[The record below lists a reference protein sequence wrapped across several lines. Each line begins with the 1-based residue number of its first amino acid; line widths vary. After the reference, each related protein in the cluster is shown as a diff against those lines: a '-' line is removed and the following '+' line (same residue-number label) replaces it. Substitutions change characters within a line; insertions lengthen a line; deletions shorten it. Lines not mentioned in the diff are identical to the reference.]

1 MKFSPGFLFVE
12 KEYYAILI
20 KTYCMAEIE
29 TKRSAEK
36 KKRFNKKSTRVDL
49 TPMVDLGFLL
59 LTFFVFTTA
68 LTTPMAMNVVMP
80 FDKTI
85 DNDPVCESCVLTV
98 LLDKDNRIKYY
109 EGAVENNPPVKET
122 GFAPEEIRTVLMQKK
137 AAVKKARGN
146 GSEFIL
152 IIKPAA
158 ASNFKNFV
166 DITDEV
172 TICEIKKYYIVELKD
187 ADKRILVKK

>member
-1 MKFSPGFLFVE
+1 
-12 KEYYAILI
+12 
-20 KTYCMAEIE
+20 MAEIE

-59 LTFFVFTTA
+59 ITFFVFTQA
-68 LTTPMAMNVVMP
+68 LTTPMAMDLAMP
-80 FDKTI
+80 FKT
-85 DNDPVCESCVLTV
+85 DPSDEICESCVLTV

-109 EGAVENNPPVKET
+109 EGAVENNPPIKET
-122 GFAPEEIRTVLMQKK
+122 GFAPEELRTVLMQKK
-137 AAVKKARGN
+137 AAVEKARGS
-146 GSEFIL
+146 GDQFVL
-152 IIKPAA
+152 IIKPSA

-172 TICEIKKYYIVELKD
+172 TICQIKRYYIDELNE
-187 ADKRILVKK
+187 ADKGILLKK

>member
-1 MKFSPGFLFVE
+1 
-12 KEYYAILI
+12 
-20 KTYCMAEIE
+20 MAEIE
-29 TKRSAEK
+29 TKRSSEK

-59 LTFFVFTTA
+59 LTFFVFTTTLSEA
-68 LTTPMAMNVVMP
+68 KAMDLVMP
-80 FDKTI
+80 YDKVDTA
-85 DNDPVCESCVLTV
+85 NDPVCESCVLTV

-109 EGAVENNPPVKET
+109 EGAVENNPSVKET

-137 AAVKKARGN
+137 ANVERVRG
-146 GSEFIL
+146 SSDQFIL
-152 IIKPAA
+152 IIKPSA

-172 TICEIKKYYIVELKD
+172 NICRIKKYYIDELND
-187 ADKRILVKK
+187 ADKKILLEK